1 MPQPHD
7 DEAREQ
13 SAHGTGG
20 WIRATFRAAR
30 GSAAWR
36 IEAPPA
42 GIDFSKA
49 PRVKRVAAPEPAGDR
64 ESGVDDGESGVD
76 DGGSGVDDRAPEPG
90 DRKPGEAPSGTRLA

>member
-7 DEAREQ
+7 DDAREQ

-36 IEAPPA
+36 IDAPPA

-49 PRVKRVAAPEPAGDR
+49 PRVKRVGVPEPVDDR
-64 ESGVDDGESGVD
+64 ESGVDDGESGV
-76 DGGSGVDDRAPEPG
+76 GDRAPEPG

>member
-20 WIRATFRAAR
+20 WIRATFRAAT

-36 IEAPPA
+36 IDAPPA

-49 PRVKRVAAPEPAGDR
+49 PRVKRVGVPEPAGDR
-64 ESGVDDGESGVD
+64 ESEVG
-76 DGGSGVDDRAPEPG
+76 DRTPEPG
-90 DRKPGEAPSGTRLA
+90 DRKPGGAPSGTRLA

>member
-1 MPQPHD
+1 MSQPHD
-7 DEAREQ
+7 DDAREQ

-36 IEAPPA
+36 IDAPPA

-49 PRVKRVAAPEPAGDR
+49 PRVKRVAVPEPAGDR
-64 ESGVDDGESGVD
+64 ESGVDDGESGV
-76 DGGSGVDDRAPEPG
+76 GDRAPEAG
-90 DRKPGEAPSGTRLA
+90 DREPGEAPSGTRLA